1 RIRGFEALLRWQHPT
16 LGQIPPTEFIPI
28 AEETD
33 LIHSIGHWVVKTACL
48 AAARWP
54 RDLRVSVNLSV
65 VQLRNKALL
74 DGIVVALAEAG
85 LDPRRLEVEIT
96 ETVLI
101 SNFEETIS
109 LLQSLISLSVT
120 VALDDFGT
128 GYSSLT
134 YLRKLPLSRLK
145 IDRSFVQDMLTD
157 ADCAA
162 IVRSLVE
169 LAHELR
175 IEVTAEGVE
184 TPEQLDYLRCVRCDE
199 AQGYLIGKPVRISEI
214 PGIAAEPVGQELD
227 T

>member
-1 RIRGFEALLRWQHPT
+1 GFEALRRWQHPT
-16 LGQIPPTEFIPI
+16 LGAIAPSEFIPI
-28 AEETD
+28 AEETG
-33 LIHSIGHWVVKTACL
+33 LIHSIGHWAVKTACS

-54 RDLRVSVNLSV
+54 RDLRVSVNLSA
-65 VQLRNKALL
+65 VQLKNKALL
-74 DGIVVALAEAG
+74 DGILETLAEGG
-85 LDPRRLEVEIT
+85 LEPRRLEVEIT
-96 ETVLI
+96 ENVLI
-101 SNFEETIS
+101 SNFEETVS
-109 LLQSLISLSVT
+109 LLRSLSSLSVT

-145 IDRSFVQDMLTD
+145 IDRSFVQDLLTD

-184 TPEQLDYLRCVRCDE
+184 TSDQLDYLRRVGCDE
-199 AQGYLIGKPVRISEI
+199 AQGYLIGKPVRIDDI
-214 PGIAAEPVGQELD
+214 PGIAAGPFGQKQVIE
-227 T
+227 

>member
-1 RIRGFEALLRWQHPT
+1 M
-16 LGQIPPTEFIPI
+16 
-28 AEETD
+28 
-33 LIHSIGHWVVKTACL
+33 
-48 AAARWP
+48 
-54 RDLRVSVNLSV
+54 
-65 VQLRNKALL
+65 
-74 DGIVVALAEAG
+74 
-85 LDPRRLEVEIT
+85 
-96 ETVLI
+96 LI

-145 IDRSFVQDMLTD
+145 IDRSFVQDMLID

-184 TPEQLDYLRCVRCDE
+184 TLDQLDYLRRVRCDE
-199 AQGYLIGKPVRISEI
+199 AQGYLIGKPVRIGDI
-214 PGIAAEPVGQELD
+214 PGIAAKQFGQELGV
-227 T
+227 

>member
-1 RIRGFEALLRWQHPT
+1 
-16 LGQIPPTEFIPI
+16 
-28 AEETD
+28 

-48 AAARWP
+48 AAARWR

-128 GYSSLT
+128 G
-134 YLRKLPLSRLK
+134 
-145 IDRSFVQDMLTD
+145 
-157 ADCAA
+157 
-162 IVRSLVE
+162 
-169 LAHELR
+169 
-175 IEVTAEGVE
+175 
-184 TPEQLDYLRCVRCDE
+184 
-199 AQGYLIGKPVRISEI
+199 
-214 PGIAAEPVGQELD
+214 
-227 T
+227 

>member
-1 RIRGFEALLRWQHPT
+1 SA
-16 LGQIPPTEFIPI
+16 
-28 AEETD
+28 
-33 LIHSIGHWVVKTACL
+33 
-48 AAARWP
+48 
-54 RDLRVSVNLSV
+54 
-65 VQLRNKALL
+65 VQLKNKALL
-74 DGIVVALAEAG
+74 DGILETLAEAG
-85 LDPRRLEVEIT
+85 LEPRRLEVEIT
-96 ETVLI
+96 ENVLI

-109 LLQSLISLSVT
+109 LLQSLSSLSVT

-175 IEVTAEGVE
+175 IEVTA
-184 TPEQLDYLRCVRCDE
+184 
-199 AQGYLIGKPVRISEI
+199 
-214 PGIAAEPVGQELD
+214 
-227 T
+227 